1 MDIIKKLSDFA
12 GNANNQWRQYLHCG
26 NSLKNNNNAMRKIP
40 YILFIAIMVFSC
52 STPLSKESYLK
63 KFEAFTAKVSDK
75 GESYSKK
82 DWIKATE
89 RYEKFSGEWY
99 EKFKD
104 DFTWQEKLKIT
115 GLKTKFQYYR
125 VLYQSTA
132 AIKDLLN
139 ALNIKDIK
147 EKIQYYIN
155 HNMENDLSQLYNEAI
170 KAGGAAEKAVMEI
183 LKELQV
189 NIEELKK

>member
-1 MDIIKKLSDFA
+1 MGKIKKLSDFVFSA
-12 GNANNQWRQYLHCG
+12 KNQRKQNLLVGNEIEG
-26 NSLKNNNNAMRKIP
+26 
-40 YILFIAIMVFSC
+40 ILFKMRYFHFILLIYLMVVSC

-63 KFEAFTAKVSDK
+63 KFDTFVSEISSNH
-75 GESYSKK
+75 ESYSGK
-82 DWIKATE
+82 DWAKKTE
-89 RYEKFSGEWY
+89 RYEKFSGDWY

-115 GLKTKFQYYR
+115 GLKTKYQYYR
-125 VLYQSTA
+125 VLSQSSV
-132 AIKDLLN
+132 AIKELLN
-139 ALNIKDIK
+139 TLNIKEIREKVQFYIK
-147 EKIQYYIN
+147 N
-155 HNMENDLSQLYNEAI
+155 DMENDLSLLYEEAC